1 MNKINIKEAK
11 NRIKKLTEEINYHN
25 KLYYTDDNPEIEDY
39 EYDKL
44 FRELE
49 NLERDFPNLKEEN
62 SPTNKVGG
70 MILEKFEKFE
80 HPIAMYSLSNV
91 MNEEEFFDF
100 DNRMKKEI
108 NSKDIKYTVENKFDG
123 LALELI
129 YQNGKL
135 IVASTRGDGQVG
147 ENVTNNVKV
156 MNNVPKNIKEKNKLI
171 IRGEA
176 LITKKDF
183 EALNREREELEEVP
197 FANPRNAASGGLRQ
211 LDSSESKKRRLKF
224 FAYQIA
230 NYKDFNLTNEYKA
243 MEFLLSLG
251 FTVEGVHPNIDAKEV
266 LKIYNEIQLNR
277 NKMDYEIDGLVIKV
291 DDIKSQEKLGFLSRA
306 PRFAVAFKFKPE
318 EKETLLNNIEVQVGR
333 TGALTPVAKL
343 KPVQVG
349 GVIVSNVTL
358 HNPNEIKSKD
368 IRIGDTVVVI
378 RSGDVIPK
386 IVRVNFDKRPKES
399 KEFVF
404 PNKCPVCGG
413 ATAITEGDVIVRCI
427 NEECPSK
434 ITKYIEY
441 FVSKAA
447 MNIDGIGKE
456 WIATFTKSGLV
467 KNPAD
472 IYKIKKTDLYKFE
485 RMGEKLADNMLNS
498 IKESKKTTL
507 KRFIYSLGMRQVGE
521 TTADL
526 LAKYFTSIENFKKAT
541 IEDLENIEGIG
552 EISAKSIY
560 DFLNNDKSKKIID
573 DLLAVG
579 VEPIFEKMAITE
591 SKLTGKNVVI
601 TGSIEGFTRTSAKET
616 AERLGATVQ
625 SYVSKT
631 TDILIVGE
639 KAGSKLKKAEEL
651 GIEIMPADD
660 FIKLAKET

>member
-1 MNKINIKEAK
+1 MNIEEAK

-49 NLERDFPNLKEEN
+49 NLERDFPQFKDKN

-413 ATAITEGDVIVRCI
+413 DTAITEGDVIVRCI

-625 SYVSKT
+625 SSVSKT

-660 FIKLAKET
+660 FIKLVNE

>member
-1 MNKINIKEAK
+1 MMNIEEAK

-39 EYDKL
+39 QYDKL

-49 NLERDFPNLKEEN
+49 NLERDFPQFKDKN

-100 DNRMKKEI
+100 DNRMKKET
-108 NSKDIKYTVENKFDG
+108 NSKNIKYTVENKFDG

-413 ATAITEGDVIVRCI
+413 DTAITEGDVIVRCI

-625 SYVSKT
+625 SSVSKN

-660 FIKLAKET
+660 FIKLVNE

>member
-1 MNKINIKEAK
+1 MSELKLEEAK
-11 NRIKKLTEEINYHN
+11 NRIKELTEKINYHN
-25 KLYYTDDNPEIEDY
+25 KLYYVDDNPEIEDY
-39 EYDKL
+39 QYDKL

-49 NLERDFPNLKEEN
+49 NLERDFPQFKDKD

-70 MILEKFEKFE
+70 AVLEKFEKFE

-100 DNRMKKEI
+100 DNRMKRET
-108 NSKDIKYTVENKFDG
+108 NSKNIKYTVENKFDG

-129 YQNGKL
+129 YENGKL

-171 IRGEA
+171 VRGEA

-183 EALNREREELEEVP
+183 EALNREREELEEIP

-243 MEFLLSLG
+243 MEFLSDLG
-251 FTVEGVHPNIDAKEV
+251 FTVEGVHPNIEYKEV
-266 LKIYNEIQLNR
+266 LKIYEEIQIKR

-291 DDIKSQEKLGFLSRA
+291 DDIASQEKLGFLSRA

-386 IVRVNFDKRPKES
+386 IVRVVLEKRPKDS
-399 KEFVF
+399 KEFIF

-413 ATAITEGDVIVRCI
+413 KTAITDGDVIVRCI

-447 MNIDGIGKE
+447 MNIEGIGKE
-456 WIATFTKSGLV
+456 WIAIFTKSGLV
-467 KNPAD
+467 KTPAD
-472 IYKIKKTDLYKFE
+472 IYKIKKSDLYKFE
-485 RMGEKLADNMLNS
+485 RMGDKLAENMLNS
-498 IKESKKTTL
+498 IEGSKKTTL

-560 DFLNNDKSKKIID
+560 DFLNNDKSKKIIE

-579 VEPIFEKMAITE
+579 VEPIFEKMSITE

-625 SYVSKT
+625 SSVSKT
-631 TDILIVGE
+631 TNILIVGE

-651 GIEIMPADD
+651 GIEIMPADE
-660 FIKLAKET
+660 FIKLANGN

>member
-1 MNKINIKEAK
+1 MNIEEAK

-70 MILEKFEKFE
+70 IILEKFEKFE

-243 MEFLLSLG
+243 MEFLSDLG
-251 FTVEGVHPNIDAKEV
+251 FTVEGVHPNIDYKEV
-266 LKIYNEIQLNR
+266 LKIYDEIQINR
-277 NKMDYEIDGLVIKV
+277 KKMDYEIDGLVIKV

-386 IVRVNFDKRPKES
+386 IVRVNFDKRPKDSE
-399 KEFVF
+399 EFIF

-413 ATAITEGDVIVRCI
+413 ATAITDGDVIVRCI

-573 DLLAVG
+573 DLLSVG

-616 AERLGATVQ
+616 SERLGATVQ
-625 SYVSKT
+625 SSVSKT

-660 FIKLAKET
+660 FIKLVNE

>member
-1 MNKINIKEAK
+1 MNIEEAK

-49 NLERDFPNLKEEN
+49 NLERDFPQFKDKN

-211 LDSSESKKRRLKF
+211 LDSLESKKRRLKF

-386 IVRVNFDKRPKES
+386 IVRVVFDKRPKES

-413 ATAITEGDVIVRCI
+413 DTAITEGDVIVRCI

-447 MNIDGIGKE
+447 MNIEGIGKE
-456 WIATFTKSGLV
+456 WIAIFTKSGLV
-467 KNPAD
+467 KTPAD

-560 DFLNNDKSKKIID
+560 DFLNNNKSKKIID

-625 SYVSKT
+625 SSVSKT

-660 FIKLAKET
+660 FIKLVNE

>member
-1 MNKINIKEAK
+1 MNIEEAK

-230 NYKDFNLTNEYKA
+230 NYKDLLKNISYTFLEGESKDFVYKYSDALIMSSGTASLISACYGKPMVICYRISYITFFLGKILTNIKYIGMPNVMLNEEAAPELLQSDCNPNAITSHIIKYLTDKEYYKKVSDNLIRVRD
-243 MEFLLSLG
+243 MLG
-251 FTVEGVHPNIDAKEV
+251 EKNVLERAAKE
-266 LKIYNEIQLNR
+266 I
-277 NKMDYEIDGLVIKV
+277 
-291 DDIKSQEKLGFLSRA
+291 
-306 PRFAVAFKFKPE
+306 
-318 EKETLLNNIEVQVGR
+318 
-333 TGALTPVAKL
+333 
-343 KPVQVG
+343 
-349 GVIVSNVTL
+349 
-358 HNPNEIKSKD
+358 
-368 IRIGDTVVVI
+368 
-378 RSGDVIPK
+378 
-386 IVRVNFDKRPKES
+386 
-399 KEFVF
+399 
-404 PNKCPVCGG
+404 
-413 ATAITEGDVIVRCI
+413 I
-427 NEECPSK
+427 NS
-434 ITKYIEY
+434 
-441 FVSKAA
+441 
-447 MNIDGIGKE
+447 
-456 WIATFTKSGLV
+456 
-467 KNPAD
+467 
-472 IYKIKKTDLYKFE
+472 
-485 RMGEKLADNMLNS
+485 
-498 IKESKKTTL
+498 
-507 KRFIYSLGMRQVGE
+507 
-521 TTADL
+521 
-526 LAKYFTSIENFKKAT
+526 
-541 IEDLENIEGIG
+541 
-552 EISAKSIY
+552 
-560 DFLNNDKSKKIID
+560 
-573 DLLAVG
+573 
-579 VEPIFEKMAITE
+579 
-591 SKLTGKNVVI
+591 
-601 TGSIEGFTRTSAKET
+601 
-616 AERLGATVQ
+616 
-625 SYVSKT
+625 
-631 TDILIVGE
+631 
-639 KAGSKLKKAEEL
+639 
-651 GIEIMPADD
+651 
-660 FIKLAKET
+660 

>member
-1 MNKINIKEAK
+1 MNKEEAK
-11 NRIKKLTEEINYHN
+11 QRIKQLTETINYHN

-49 NLERDFPNLKEEN
+49 NLEREFPELKKDD

-70 MILEKFEKFE
+70 TILEKFEKFE

-91 MNEEEFFDF
+91 MNEDEFLDF
-100 DNRMKKEI
+100 DNRMQRELDAS
-108 NSKDIKYTVENKFDG
+108 NIKYTVENKFDG

-129 YQNGKL
+129 YEKGKL

-147 ENVTNNVKV
+147 ENVTNNVK
-156 MNNVPKNIKEKNKLI
+156 MMSNVPKSIKEKNKLI
-171 IRGEA
+171 VRGEA

-183 EALNREREELEEVP
+183 EALNKEREELEEIP
-197 FANPRNAASGGLRQ
+197 FANARNAASGGLRQ
-211 LDSSESKKRRLKF
+211 LDSAESKKRRLKF

-230 NYKDFNLTNEYKA
+230 NYKDFDLTNEYKS
-243 MEFLLSLG
+243 MEFLSDLG
-251 FTVEGVHPNIDAKEV
+251 FTVEGVHANIDAKKV
-266 LKIYNEIQLNR
+266 LETYYDIQEKR
-277 NKMDYEIDGLVIKV
+277 SKMDYEIDGLVIKV
-291 DDIKSQEKLGFLSRA
+291 DDVKYQEKLGFLSRA

-318 EKETLLNNIEVQVGR
+318 EKETLLKNIEVQVGR

-343 KPVQVG
+343 EPVQVG
-349 GVIVSNVTL
+349 GVTVSNVTL

-386 IVRVNFDKRPKES
+386 ITRVVLEKRPKDS
-399 KEFVF
+399 KPFEF
-404 PNKCPVCGG
+404 PKKCPVCGG
-413 ATAITEGDVIVRCI
+413 DTAVTDGDVIVRCI

-441 FVSKAA
+441 FVSKPA
-447 MNIDGIGKE
+447 MNMERIGKE
-456 WIATFTKSGLV
+456 WIAAFTKSGLV
-467 KNPAD
+467 KTPA
-472 IYKIKKTDLYKFE
+472 DLYKITRDDLFKFD
-485 RMGEKLADNMLNS
+485 RMGEKLASYMLESIENS
-498 IKESKKTTL
+498 KNTTL
-507 KRFIYSLGMRQVGE
+507 KRFIYALGIRQVGE

-526 LAKYFTSIENFKKAT
+526 LAKYFTSIDNFKKAT
-541 IEDLENIEGIG
+541 IEDLQNIEGIG

-560 DFLNNDKSKKIID
+560 DFLHNEKTLKIID
-573 DLLAVG
+573 DLLEAG
-579 VEPIFEKMAITE
+579 VNPVFEKVKTVE
-591 SKLTGKNVVI
+591 SPLTGKNVVI
-601 TGSIEGFTRTSAKET
+601 TGSIEGFTRTSAKEA

-625 SYVSKT
+625 SAVSKN

-639 KAGSKLKKAEEL
+639 KAGSKLKKAQDL
-651 GIEIMPADD
+651 GIEIMEADE
-660 FIKLAKET
+660 FIKLANS

>member
-1 MNKINIKEAK
+1 MNIEEAK

-251 FTVEGVHPNIDAKEV
+251 FTVEGVHPNIDTKEV

-343 KPVQVG
+343 KPVQIG

-413 ATAITEGDVIVRCI
+413 DTAITDGDVIVRCI

-573 DLLAVG
+573 DLLSVG

-625 SYVSKT
+625 SSVSKT

-660 FIKLAKET
+660 FIKLVNE

>member
-1 MNKINIKEAK
+1 MNIEEAK

-39 EYDKL
+39 QYDKL

-49 NLERDFPNLKEEN
+49 NLERDFPQFKDKD

-70 MILEKFEKFE
+70 AVLEKFEKFE

-91 MNEEEFFDF
+91 MNEEEFFEF
-100 DNRMKKEI
+100 DNRMKREI

-243 MEFLLSLG
+243 MEFLSDLG
-251 FTVEGVHPNIDAKEV
+251 FTVEGVHPNIDYKEV

-277 NKMDYEIDGLVIKV
+277 NKMNYEIDGLVIKV

-413 ATAITEGDVIVRCI
+413 DTAITEGDVIVRCI

-625 SYVSKT
+625 SSVSKT

-660 FIKLAKET
+660 FIKLVNK

>member
-1 MNKINIKEAK
+1 MNIEEAK

-39 EYDKL
+39 QYDKL

-243 MEFLLSLG
+243 MEFLSDLG

-386 IVRVNFDKRPKES
+386 IVRVNLDKRPKES

-413 ATAITEGDVIVRCI
+413 DTAITEGDVIVRCI

-526 LAKYFTSIENFKKAT
+526 LAKYFTSIDNFKKAT

-625 SYVSKT
+625 SSVSKT

-660 FIKLAKET
+660 FIKLVNE

>member
-1 MNKINIKEAK
+1 MNIEEAK

-70 MILEKFEKFE
+70 AVLEKFEKFE

-91 MNEEEFFDF
+91 MNEEEFFEF
-100 DNRMKKEI
+100 DNRMKREI

-251 FTVEGVHPNIDAKEV
+251 FTVEGVHPNIDYKEV

-413 ATAITEGDVIVRCI
+413 DTAITEGDVIVRCI

-625 SYVSKT
+625 SSVSKT

-660 FIKLAKET
+660 FIKLVNE

>member
-1 MNKINIKEAK
+1 MNIEEAK

-243 MEFLLSLG
+243 MEFLSDLG

-413 ATAITEGDVIVRCI
+413 DTAITEGDVIVRCI

-625 SYVSKT
+625 SSVSKT
-631 TDILIVGE
+631 TNILIVGE

-660 FIKLAKET
+660 FIKLINE

>member
-1 MNKINIKEAK
+1 MNIEEAK

-108 NSKDIKYTVENKFDG
+108 NSKNIKYTVENKFDG

-386 IVRVNFDKRPKES
+386 IVRVVFDKRPKES

-413 ATAITEGDVIVRCI
+413 DTAITEGDVIVRCI

-447 MNIDGIGKE
+447 MNIEGIGKE
-456 WIATFTKSGLV
+456 WIAIFTKSGLV

-601 TGSIEGFTRTSAKET
+601 TGSIEGFTRTSVKET

-625 SYVSKT
+625 SSVSKT

-660 FIKLAKET
+660 FIKLVNE

>member
-1 MNKINIKEAK
+1 MSELKLEEAK
-11 NRIKKLTEEINYHN
+11 NRIKELTEKINYHN
-25 KLYYTDDNPEIEDY
+25 KLYYADDNPEIEDY
-39 EYDKL
+39 QYDKL

-49 NLERDFPNLKEEN
+49 NLERDFPQFKDKD

-70 MILEKFEKFE
+70 AVLEKFEKFE

-100 DNRMKKEI
+100 DNRMKRET
-108 NSKDIKYTVENKFDG
+108 NSKNIKYTVENKFDG

-129 YQNGKL
+129 YENGKL

-171 IRGEA
+171 VRGEA

-183 EALNREREELEEVP
+183 EALNREREELEEIP
-197 FANPRNAASGGLRQ
+197 FANPRNASSGGLRQ

-243 MEFLLSLG
+243 MEFLSDLG
-251 FTVEGVHPNIDAKEV
+251 FTVEGVHPNIEYKEV
-266 LKIYNEIQLNR
+266 LKIYEEIQINR

-386 IVRVNFDKRPKES
+386 IVRVVLEKRPKDS
-399 KEFVF
+399 KEFIF

-413 ATAITEGDVIVRCI
+413 KTAITDGDVIVRCI

-447 MNIDGIGKE
+447 MNIEGIGKE
-456 WIATFTKSGLV
+456 WIAIFTKSGLV
-467 KNPAD
+467 KTPAD
-472 IYKIKKTDLYKFE
+472 IYKIKKSDLHKFE
-485 RMGEKLADNMLNS
+485 RMGDKLAENMLNS
-498 IKESKKTTL
+498 IAESKKTTL

-526 LAKYFTSIENFKKAT
+526 LAKYFTSIKNFKKAT
-541 IEDLENIEGIG
+541 IDDLENIEGIG

-579 VEPIFEKMAITE
+579 VEPIFEKMPITE

-625 SYVSKT
+625 SSVSKT
-631 TDILIVGE
+631 TNILIVGE

-651 GIEIMPADD
+651 GIEIMPADE
-660 FIKLAKET
+660 FIKIANGN

>member
-1 MNKINIKEAK
+1 MSELKLEEAKKRIKE
-11 NRIKKLTEEINYHN
+11 LTEKINYHN
-25 KLYYTDDNPEIEDY
+25 KLYYADDNPEIEDY
-39 EYDKL
+39 QYDKL

-49 NLERDFPNLKEEN
+49 NLERDFPQFKDKD

-70 MILEKFEKFE
+70 TVLEKFEKFE

-91 MNEEEFFDF
+91 MNEEEFFEF
-100 DNRMKKEI
+100 DNRMKRET
-108 NSKDIKYTVENKFDG
+108 NSKNIKYTVENKFDG

-129 YQNGKL
+129 YENGKL

-171 IRGEA
+171 VRGEA

-183 EALNREREELEEVP
+183 EALNGEREELEEIP

-243 MEFLLSLG
+243 MEFLSDLG
-251 FTVEGVHPNIDAKEV
+251 FTVEGVHPNIEYKEV
-266 LKIYNEIQLNR
+266 LKIYEEIQINR
-277 NKMDYEIDGLVIKV
+277 NKMDYEIDGLVIKI
-291 DDIKSQEKLGFLSRA
+291 DDIALQEKLGFLSRA

-386 IVRVNFDKRPKES
+386 IVRVVLEKRPKDS
-399 KEFVF
+399 KEFIF

-413 ATAITEGDVIVRCI
+413 STAITDGDVIVRCI

-447 MNIDGIGKE
+447 MNIEGIGKE
-456 WIATFTKSGLV
+456 WIAIFTKSGLV
-467 KNPAD
+467 KTPAD
-472 IYKIKKTDLYKFE
+472 IYKIKKSDLYKFE
-485 RMGEKLADNMLNS
+485 RMGDKLAENMLNS
-498 IKESKKTTL
+498 IAESKKTTL

-541 IEDLENIEGIG
+541 IDDLENIEGIG

-579 VEPIFEKMAITE
+579 VEPIFEKVSITE

-616 AERLGATVQ
+616 AERLGAAVQ
-625 SYVSKT
+625 SSVSKT
-631 TDILIVGE
+631 TNILIVGE

-651 GIEIMPADD
+651 GIEIMPADE
-660 FIKLAKET
+660 FIKLANGN

>member
-1 MNKINIKEAK
+1 MNIEEAK

-70 MILEKFEKFE
+70 AVLEKFEKFE

-91 MNEEEFFDF
+91 MNEEEFFEF
-100 DNRMKKEI
+100 DNRMKRET
-108 NSKDIKYTVENKFDG
+108 NSKNIKYTVENKFDG

-171 IRGEA
+171 VRGEA

-243 MEFLLSLG
+243 MEFLSDLG
-251 FTVEGVHPNIDAKEV
+251 FTVEGVHPNIDYKEV
-266 LKIYNEIQLNR
+266 LKIYDEIQINR
-277 NKMDYEIDGLVIKV
+277 KKMDYEIDGLVIKV
-291 DDIKSQEKLGFLSRA
+291 DDIASQEKLGFLSRA

-413 ATAITEGDVIVRCI
+413 DTAITEGDVIVRCI

-467 KNPAD
+467 KNPSD

-573 DLLAVG
+573 DLLSVG

-625 SYVSKT
+625 SSVSKN

-660 FIKLAKET
+660 FIKLVNK

>member
-1 MNKINIKEAK
+1 MNIEEAK

-49 NLERDFPNLKEEN
+49 NLERDFPQFKDKN

-413 ATAITEGDVIVRCI
+413 DTAITEGDVIVRCI

-625 SYVSKT
+625 SSVSKN

-660 FIKLAKET
+660 FIKLVNE

>member
-1 MNKINIKEAK
+1 MNIEEAK

-243 MEFLLSLG
+243 MEFLSDLG

-386 IVRVNFDKRPKES
+386 IVRVNLDKRPKES

-413 ATAITEGDVIVRCI
+413 NTAITEGDVIVRCI

-560 DFLNNDKSKKIID
+560 DFLNNNKSKKIID

-625 SYVSKT
+625 SSVSKT

-660 FIKLAKET
+660 FIKLVNE

>member
-1 MNKINIKEAK
+1 MNIEEAK

-49 NLERDFPNLKEEN
+49 NLERDFPQFKDKN

-386 IVRVNFDKRPKES
+386 IVRVNLDKRPKES

-413 ATAITEGDVIVRCI
+413 DTAITEGDVIVRCI

-560 DFLNNDKSKKIID
+560 DFLNNDKSKRIID

-625 SYVSKT
+625 SSVSKT

-660 FIKLAKET
+660 FIKLVNE

>member
-413 ATAITEGDVIVRCI
+413 DTAITEGDVIVRCI

-560 DFLNNDKSKKIID
+560 DFLHNDKSKKIID

-625 SYVSKT
+625 SSVSKT

>member
-1 MNKINIKEAK
+1 MNIEEAK

-243 MEFLLSLG
+243 MEFLSDLG

-413 ATAITEGDVIVRCI
+413 DTAITEGDVIVRCI

-573 DLLAVG
+573 DLLSVG

-625 SYVSKT
+625 SSVSKN

-660 FIKLAKET
+660 FIKLVNE

>member
-1 MNKINIKEAK
+1 MNIEEAK

-39 EYDKL
+39 QYDKL

-197 FANPRNAASGGLRQ
+197 FENPRNAASGGLRQ
-211 LDSSESKKRRLKF
+211 LDRSESKKRRLKF

-251 FTVEGVHPNIDAKEV
+251 FTVEGVHPNIEYKEV
-266 LKIYNEIQLNR
+266 LKIYEEIQINR

-291 DDIKSQEKLGFLSRA
+291 DDIKLQEKLGFLSRA

-399 KEFVF
+399 KEFFF

-413 ATAITEGDVIVRCI
+413 ATAITDGDVIVRCI

-447 MNIDGIGKE
+447 MNIEGIGKE
-456 WIATFTKSGLV
+456 WIAIFTKSGLV
-467 KNPAD
+467 KTPAD

-625 SYVSKT
+625 SSVSKT

-660 FIKLAKET
+660 FIKLVNE

>member
-1 MNKINIKEAK
+1 MMNIEEAK

-39 EYDKL
+39 QYDKL

-386 IVRVNFDKRPKES
+386 IVRVVFDKRPKES

-413 ATAITEGDVIVRCI
+413 DTAITEGDVIVRCI

-485 RMGEKLADNMLNS
+485 RMGDKLADNMLNS

-601 TGSIEGFTRTSAKET
+601 TGSIEGFTRASTKET

-625 SYVSKT
+625 SSVSKT

-660 FIKLAKET
+660 FIKLVNE

>member
-1 MNKINIKEAK
+1 MSELKLEEAK
-11 NRIKKLTEEINYHN
+11 NKIKELTEKINYHN

-39 EYDKL
+39 QYDKL

-49 NLERDFPNLKEEN
+49 NLEIDFPQFKDKN

-70 MILEKFEKFE
+70 AVLEKFEKFE

-100 DNRMKKEI
+100 DNRMKRET
-108 NSKDIKYTVENKFDG
+108 NSKSIKYTVENKFDG

-129 YQNGKL
+129 YENGKL
-135 IVASTRGDGQVG
+135 TVASTRGNGQVG

-171 IRGEA
+171 VRGEA

-183 EALNREREELEEVP
+183 EALNKEREELEEIP

-211 LDSSESKKRRLKF
+211 LDSAESKKRRLKF

-243 MEFLLSLG
+243 MEFLSDLG
-251 FTVEGVHPNIDAKEV
+251 FTVEGVHPNIEYKEV
-266 LKIYNEIQLNR
+266 LKIYNEIQINR

-291 DDIKSQEKLGFLSRA
+291 DDIKAQEKLGFLSRA

-386 IVRVNFDKRPKES
+386 IVRVVLEKRPKES
-399 KEFVF
+399 KEFIF

-413 ATAITEGDVIVRCI
+413 ETAITEGDVIVRCI
-427 NEECPSK
+427 NQECPSK

-447 MNIDGIGKE
+447 MNIEGIGKE
-456 WIATFTKSGLV
+456 WIAIFTKSGLV
-467 KNPAD
+467 KTPAD
-472 IYKIKKTDLYKFE
+472 IYKIKKSDLYKFE
-485 RMGEKLADNMLNS
+485 RMGDKLAENMLNS
-498 IKESKKTTL
+498 IEGSKKTTL
-507 KRFIYSLGMRQVGE
+507 KRFIYALGMRQVGE

-526 LAKYFTSIENFKKAT
+526 LAKYFTSIDNFKKAT
-541 IEDLENIEGIG
+541 IDDLENIEGIG

-560 DFLNNDKSKKIID
+560 DFLNNEKSKKIID
-573 DLLAVG
+573 DLLEVG
-579 VEPIFEKMAITE
+579 VEPIFEKITITE
-591 SKLTGKNVVI
+591 SELTGKNVVI

-625 SYVSKT
+625 SSVSKT
-631 TDILIVGE
+631 TNILIVGE
-639 KAGSKLKKAEEL
+639 KAGIKLKKAEEL

-660 FIKLAKET
+660 FIKLANGN

>member
-1 MNKINIKEAK
+1 MNIEEAK

-386 IVRVNFDKRPKES
+386 IVRVNLDKRPKES

-413 ATAITEGDVIVRCI
+413 DTAITEGDVIVRCI

-447 MNIDGIGKE
+447 MNIEGIGKE
-456 WIATFTKSGLV
+456 WIAIFTKSGLV

-526 LAKYFTSIENFKKAT
+526 LAKYFASIENFKKAT

-625 SYVSKT
+625 SSVSKT
-631 TDILIVGE
+631 TNILIVGE

-660 FIKLAKET
+660 FIKLVNE

>member
-1 MNKINIKEAK
+1 
-11 NRIKKLTEEINYHN
+11 
-25 KLYYTDDNPEIEDY
+25 
-39 EYDKL
+39 
-44 FRELE
+44 
-49 NLERDFPNLKEEN
+49 
-62 SPTNKVGG
+62 

-108 NSKDIKYTVENKFDG
+108 NSKNIKYTVENKFDG

-243 MEFLLSLG
+243 MEFLSDLG

-358 HNPNEIKSKD
+358 HNPNEIKS
-368 IRIGDTVVVI
+368 
-378 RSGDVIPK
+378 
-386 IVRVNFDKRPKES
+386 
-399 KEFVF
+399 
-404 PNKCPVCGG
+404 
-413 ATAITEGDVIVRCI
+413 
-427 NEECPSK
+427 
-434 ITKYIEY
+434 
-441 FVSKAA
+441 
-447 MNIDGIGKE
+447 
-456 WIATFTKSGLV
+456 L
-467 KNPAD
+467 
-472 IYKIKKTDLYKFE
+472 
-485 RMGEKLADNMLNS
+485 
-498 IKESKKTTL
+498 
-507 KRFIYSLGMRQVGE
+507 
-521 TTADL
+521 
-526 LAKYFTSIENFKKAT
+526 
-541 IEDLENIEGIG
+541 
-552 EISAKSIY
+552 
-560 DFLNNDKSKKIID
+560 
-573 DLLAVG
+573 
-579 VEPIFEKMAITE
+579 
-591 SKLTGKNVVI
+591 
-601 TGSIEGFTRTSAKET
+601 
-616 AERLGATVQ
+616 
-625 SYVSKT
+625 
-631 TDILIVGE
+631 
-639 KAGSKLKKAEEL
+639 
-651 GIEIMPADD
+651 
-660 FIKLAKET
+660 

>member
-1 MNKINIKEAK
+1 MNIEEAK

-39 EYDKL
+39 QYDKL

-243 MEFLLSLG
+243 MEFLSDLG

-413 ATAITEGDVIVRCI
+413 DTAITEGDVIVRCI

-467 KNPAD
+467 KTPAD

-625 SYVSKT
+625 SSVSKN

>member
-1 MNKINIKEAK
+1 MNIEEAK

-49 NLERDFPNLKEEN
+49 NLERDFPQFKDKN

-211 LDSSESKKRRLKF
+211 LDSLESKKRRLKF

-413 ATAITEGDVIVRCI
+413 DTAITEGDVIVRCI

-573 DLLAVG
+573 DLLSVG

-625 SYVSKT
+625 SSVSKT

-651 GIEIMPADD
+651 GIEIMSADD
-660 FIKLAKET
+660 FIKLVNE